1 MSIFLSKKKLINIR
15 KLLNIFEFFKSTL
28 TINLA
33 VCAIAVLLGGFDY
46 FFIMFLSFG
55 FLMSICFKEFYRK
68 SDYLFYSNNGVSKI
82 QLWIISY
89 FFTFF
94 MAVLISLTGFLI
106 KKLF

>member
-15 KLLNIFEFFKSTL
+15 KLLNIFEFFKTTL

-33 VCAIAVLLGGFDY
+33 VCAIAVLLGGLDC

-55 FLMSICFKEFYRK
+55 FLMSICFKKFYRK
-68 SDYLFYSNNGVSKI
+68 SDYLFYFNNGVSKI
-82 QLWIISY
+82 WLWAFSY
-89 FFTFF
+89 IFTFL
-94 MAVLISLTGFLI
+94 AAILIGFIIFLI